1 MSSCQRLSKAGKGI
15 TCIDACSS
23 IQSAV
28 LTGFSFLFFFFSFDG
43 SILLR
48 ILAIEVSDRLL
59 SLSCVLCLSLF
70 AADNDDIPRRLKL
83 APRCASQTNEW
94 LRLHAA
100 KPRLSAAPLPW
111 TSMSGISFDLYIFSR
126 DESFAS
132 TIFISS
138 GAGEA
143 A

>member
-1 MSSCQRLSKAGKGI
+1 MLAPRCKAKRCINGIPFSSL
-15 TCIDACSS
+15 
-23 IQSAV
+23 
-28 LTGFSFLFFFFSFDG
+28 LFSFDG

-48 ILAIEVSDRLL
+48 ILAIEISDRLL
-59 SLSCVLCLSLF
+59 SLSRVLCLFLF
-70 AADNDDIPRRLKL
+70 VTDNDDIPRRLKL

-126 DESFAS
+126 DESFSS
-132 TIFISS
+132 TTFISS